1 MRIVPLSLQFL
12 LFLGLQITLSLGLVF
27 YLNSLAN
34 TNYQTF
40 QRASTGFVESSKTIE
55 TLRKAFA
62 QTSNQIEQITNNFAP
77 GQRIDVRDQVLALQQ
92 LAAAIRTDIALANL
106 RESAGGK
113 INQLASSI
121 DAQAQALIQAAAKTA
136 AASPQEV
143 RTLQDHLRSERSRI
157 MVEDFGALIDSANQ
171 NLENTMQMLRG
182 STASLSQQYQTL
194 LVLFIVLQIGLM
206 VTALWYFNYQIKQL
220 ADITDRLIEGEATT
234 ALPQQKRHD
243 QIGRLARAVQHY
255 RTALITLSDSREQ
268 LKTILKK
275 YDAETLSRRKV
286 EKQLTLAAS
295 VFENVQEAVLLT
307 DITGHVTRANT
318 AAQELLHCNE
328 KQLASQPLLQFL
340 LGKDFIVIEPLWN
353 QVLEQGYW
361 SGEVTYQAERFAPI
375 TALISIKLMGEAR
388 EGKGHVIFVLSDHT
402 EIRAREAEMKF
413 LAEQDPVTGLFNRH
427 YFTAAGQKRI
437 QNNPSGAFGLIMI
450 GLDNFRSVN
459 DALGHRDGDQ
469 VLKEIGA
476 RLTPLAGL
484 QGTLARVGGDEF
496 AFYFIAPESPDKLE
510 AQTRQLAQQALT
522 LISQPIHIT
531 EYQIQLKASAS
542 TSLYPTDGDTLDDL
556 LKTNDIGLSMAKSQG
571 GDQLFTHST
580 QIQNRAKRRFTLKQA
595 LEKALGNREL
605 RLAYQ
610 PQVSLT
616 NGNIVGFEVLM
627 RWRHGGEW
635 ISPSEFIPLAEE
647 SELIVRFTEFAFAE
661 GCKHIREWQRQ
672 THETYHLSLNL
683 PPKLLL
689 IDKID
694 ERLVDIAKAAGLPL
708 SLITLEITESSFGS
722 DPSLMAGQLHRLAMQ
737 GFTIAIDDFGT
748 GYSSLAY
755 LSQLPISKIK
765 IDKKF
770 VDLISEDK
778 DSCKLITSIL
788 AMAQSLELDIVIEGV
803 ETQAQLIQLKKFD
816 VRMDIQGFVFDP
828 AHNEDYW
835 DGLFMEGTPHTYD
848 VPDLMQP
855 KK

>member
-1 MRIVPLSLQFL
+1 
-12 LFLGLQITLSLGLVF
+12 
-27 YLNSLAN
+27 
-34 TNYQTF
+34 
-40 QRASTGFVESSKTIE
+40 
-55 TLRKAFA
+55 KAFA

-121 DAQAQALIQAAAKTA
+121 DAQAQAMIQAAAKTA

-318 AAQELLHCNE
+318 AALELLHCNE

-496 AFYFIAPESPDKLE
+496 AFYVIAPESPDKLE

-522 LISQPIHIT
+522 LISQPIHIM

-542 TSLYPTDGDTLDDL
+542 ISLYPTDGDTLDDL
-556 LKTNDIGLSMAKSQG
+556 LKSNDIGLSMAKSQG

-616 NGNIVGFEVLM
+616 NGNIVGFEVL
-627 RWRHGGEW
+627 
-635 ISPSEFIPLAEE
+635 
-647 SELIVRFTEFAFAE
+647 
-661 GCKHIREWQRQ
+661 
-672 THETYHLSLNL
+672 
-683 PPKLLL
+683 
-689 IDKID
+689 
-694 ERLVDIAKAAGLPL
+694 
-708 SLITLEITESSFGS
+708 
-722 DPSLMAGQLHRLAMQ
+722 
-737 GFTIAIDDFGT
+737 
-748 GYSSLAY
+748 
-755 LSQLPISKIK
+755 
-765 IDKKF
+765 
-770 VDLISEDK
+770 
-778 DSCKLITSIL
+778 
-788 AMAQSLELDIVIEGV
+788 
-803 ETQAQLIQLKKFD
+803 
-816 VRMDIQGFVFDP
+816 
-828 AHNEDYW
+828 
-835 DGLFMEGTPHTYD
+835 
-848 VPDLMQP
+848 
-855 KK
+855 

>member
-12 LFLGLQITLSLGLVF
+12 LFLGLQIALSMGLVF
-27 YLNSLAN
+27 YLNTLAN

-40 QRASTGFVESSKTIE
+40 QRASTGFVESSNTIE
-55 TLRKAFA
+55 SLRKAFA
-62 QTSNQIEQITNNFAP
+62 ETSNQIEQLANEFVP
-77 GQRIDVRDQVLALQQ
+77 GQRVDVRDQVLALQQ
-92 LAAAIRTDIALANL
+92 LAAAIRNNIALGNV
-106 RESAGGK
+106 REYSGGK
-113 INQLASSI
+113 INQLAQRI
-121 DAQAQALIQAAAKTA
+121 DQQAQELIQAAAKTA
-136 AASPQEV
+136 SASPMEV
-143 RTLQDHLRSERSRI
+143 KSLQNHLRIERSRI

-182 STASLSQQYQTL
+182 STASLSNQYQIL

-206 VTALWYFNYQIKQL
+206 ITALWYFNYQIRQL
-220 ADITDRLIEGEATT
+220 ADITDRLIDGDATA

-243 QIGRLARAVQHY
+243 QIGRLARAVQHF
-255 RTALITLSDSREQ
+255 RTTLITLSDSREQ

-275 YDAETLSRRKV
+275 YDTETLSRRKA

-295 VFENVQEAVLLT
+295 VFDNVQEAVLLT
-307 DITGHVTRANT
+307 DITGHVTRAN
-318 AAQELLHCNE
+318 AAALELLHCSE
-328 KQLASQPLLQFL
+328 KQLAAQPLLQFL
-340 LGKDFIVIEPLWN
+340 LGKDFVVIEPLWN
-353 QVLEQGYW
+353 QVLEQGHW
-361 SGEVTYQAERFAPI
+361 SGEVQFQAERFPPI

-402 EIRAREAEMKF
+402 EIRAREAEMQF

-437 QNNPSGAFGLIMI
+437 SQTPDSPFGIVLLGI
-450 GLDNFRSVN
+450 DNFRSVN
-459 DALGHRDGDQ
+459 DALGHRDGDRI
-469 VLKEIGA
+469 LKEIGKRLA
-476 RLTPLAGL
+476 RLVGPQA
-484 QGTLARVGGDEF
+484 TLARIGGDEF
-496 AFYFIAPESPDKLE
+496 AFYFMSESADQLE
-510 AQTRQLAQQALT
+510 TDTRRYTQQALT
-522 LISQPIHIT
+522 AIREPIVIN
-531 EYQIQLKASAS
+531 EYQLQLKASAS
-542 TSLYPTDGDTLDDL
+542 NSLYPMDGDTIEDL
-556 LKTNDIGLSMAKSQG
+556 LKNNDIALSMAKSQG

-580 QIQNRAKRRFTLKQA
+580 QIQNRAQRRFKLQHA

-616 NGNIVGFEVLM
+616 NGQITGFEVLM

-635 ISPSEFIPLAEE
+635 ISPVEFIPLAEE
-647 SELIVRFTEFAFAE
+647 TDLIVRFTEYAFAE

-672 THETYHLSLNL
+672 TNENYHLSVNL
-683 PPKLLL
+683 PPRLLL

-694 ERLVDIAKAAGLPL
+694 ERLVDIAKSAGLPL

-722 DPSLMAGQLHRLAMQ
+722 DPGLMSAQLHRLAMQ

-755 LSQLPISKIK
+755 LSTLPISKIK

-770 VDLISEDK
+770 VDLISDNKE
-778 DSCKLITSIL
+778 SCKLINSIL

-803 ETQAQLIQLKKFD
+803 ETQEQLIQLKKFD

-835 DGLFMEGTPHTYD
+835 DGLFMEGAPHTYEI
-848 VPDLMQP
+848 PDLMLA